1 MKKFFKNFKCA
12 VSNTPVIYNFGIQ
25 KSVENFSPNLTSILF
40 RFALKN

>member
-12 VSNTPVIYNFGIQ
+12 VSNTPVICNFEIQ
-25 KSVENFSPNLTSILF
+25 KSVENFYQILTSISF